1 MRYSKSASLAC
12 AALLAT
18 SAAVRAADFKA
29 LDYETPAYVDLE
41 FSEVRVNEPAG
52 TVAINIVRTGDFRRT
67 TTIEYQTVEDDASE
81 GQDYKGAGG
90 TLVFKPG
97 EGFKTIVLDIL
108 RDDQEESSETFR
120 FELST
125 SDPQCTLMRS
135 STVVTIEDAPVAV
148 SQPKLQIASA
158 GNGKVLLSWEG
169 DHSCALERSSAPG
182 SGNWEQLQSSPVVNG
197 ARNEVLQSIGGT
209 FYFYRL
215 RVR

>member
-1 MRYSKSASLAC
+1 MIKSTSLTL
-12 AALLAT
+12 AALFASSLGIH
-18 SAAVRAADFKA
+18 AADFKA

-41 FSEVRVNEPAG
+41 FSEIRVNEPAG

-67 TTIEYQTVEDDASE
+67 TTVEYQTIEDDASE

-97 EGFKTIVLDIL
+97 EGFKTIVVDIL
-108 RDDQEESSETFR
+108 RDDAEESTETFR

-125 SDPQCTLMRS
+125 SDPQCMLMRS
-135 STVVTIEDAPVAV
+135 SAVVMIEDAPVPP

-158 GNGKVLLSWEG
+158 GNGKILLSWDGEN
-169 DHSCALERSSAPG
+169 SCALERTSSPT
-182 SGNWEQLQSSPVVNG
+182 SGNWEHVECSPTVDG
-197 ARNEVLQSIGGT
+197 ARYEVLQPLGGKL
-209 FYFYRL
+209 YFYRL